1 MEKASWHLLFLLYLN
16 VAEESFR
23 LCALMDW
30 LLLPENTAV
39 YMGLSF
45 WLSKAGGFVFHLGY
59 RSSTPLL

>member
-23 LCALMDW
+23 LRALMDW

-39 YMGLSF
+39 IYGVIVLVKQSWRLCF
-45 WLSKAGGFVFHLGY
+45 
-59 RSSTPLL
+59 SSRI